1 MLKLVENI
9 EKRKKVSKRWKAG
22 DTKFNTAALALE
34 VMRKE
39 EVVESTYSLAIE
51 RMFLITLK
59 NKYAGNSVT

>member
-22 DTKFNTAALALE
+22 DTKFYTAALALE

-59 NKYAGNSVT
+59 NKYAGNSAT

>member
-1 MLKLVENI
+1 MLKIVENI

-22 DTKFNTAALALE
+22 DTKFNTVALALE

-59 NKYAGNSVT
+59 NKYAGNSAT

>member
-22 DTKFNTAALALE
+22 DTKFSTAALALE

-51 RMFLITLK
+51 RMFLISLK
-59 NKYAGNSVT
+59 NKYAGKSVT